1 MGRLVHFEIPADDPQ
16 RAIDFYEAVL
26 GWSAQRYDAEVPY
39 WLVSTG
45 DESEPGINGA
55 VMPREE
61 GATSGAKGPRAFVC
75 TAQVDD
81 IDAALKSVEDNGG
94 RYDGQRMTI
103 PGVGEHAYVLDTE
116 GNTFGLL
123 QPDSA

>member
-26 GWSAQRYDAEVPY
+26 GWSAQRYDSEVPY

-45 DESEPGINGA
+45 DEGEPGINGA
-55 VMPREE
+55 VMPRQGEPSE
-61 GATSGAKGPRAFVC
+61 LAKAPRAFVC
-75 TAQVDD
+75 TAHVDD
-81 IDAALKSVEDNGG
+81 LDAAIKSVESNGG
-94 RYDGQRMTI
+94 RFDGQRMTI

-116 GNTFGLL
+116 GNTFGLM
-123 QPDSA
+123 QPEG